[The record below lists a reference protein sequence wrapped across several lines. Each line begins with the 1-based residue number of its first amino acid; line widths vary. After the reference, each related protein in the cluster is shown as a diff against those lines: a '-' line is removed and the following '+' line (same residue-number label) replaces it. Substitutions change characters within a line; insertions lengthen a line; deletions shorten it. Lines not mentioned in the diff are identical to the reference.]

1 MNNISK
7 LLDNGTLN
15 IKKINTNTKTKKKTY
30 KKYLKGNINPKKT
43 FRNKNKKHS
52 PKIIIRK
59 ENKETKR
66 ENNNKKLL
74 NRVIDVKI
82 DEIVNDVN
90 DKKIDD
96 VKDDVVKKDKEKVK
110 EEKVIEGTIDYD
122 KVDSIED
129 KKDDKINNDKNK
141 NKKKK
146 KKKNKKKTKTK
157 TKTKINKNVDEMIT
171 ELKDKG
177 ILVSGKNKRI
187 LKDIYIYALD
197 DNIKIYRE

>member
-96 VKDDVVKKDKEKVK
+96 VKDDVVKKDKELK

-122 KVDSIED
+122 KVDSIENKNKND
-129 KKDDKINNDKNK
+129 NINNDKKK

-146 KKKNKKKTKTK
+146 KKKKKTKTK
-157 TKTKINKNVDEMIT
+157 NKNKINKNVDEMIT

>member
-7 LLDNGTLN
+7 LLDDGTLN

-30 KKYLKGNINPKKT
+30 KKYLKGNTINPKKT

-66 ENNNKKLL
+66 ENNKDKLL

-82 DEIVNDVN
+82 DEIVNGDDKKDDV
-90 DKKIDD
+90 KIDD
-96 VKDDVVKKDKEKVK
+96 VKIDDVKIDDDNKDE
-110 EEKVIEGTIDYD
+110 EEKLIEGTIDYD
-122 KVDSIED
+122 KVEEIEN
-129 KKDDKINNDKNK
+129 KKDEKK
-141 NKKKK
+141 KKKK
-146 KKKNKKKTKTK
+146 KKKNKNKNK
-157 TKTKINKNVDEMIT
+157 TKTKIKINKNTDEMIT